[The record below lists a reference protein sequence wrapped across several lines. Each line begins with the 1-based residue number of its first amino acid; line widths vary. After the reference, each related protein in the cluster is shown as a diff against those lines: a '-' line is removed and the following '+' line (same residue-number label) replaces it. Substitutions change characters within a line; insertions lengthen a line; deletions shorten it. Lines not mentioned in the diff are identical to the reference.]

1 MSDSAPRRRLKEA
14 EVERAQPSGFHKV
27 VAHALLLGGRVL
39 SLVTI
44 AVVARSHVTQDEW
57 RTAPLDD
64 AGFTTA
70 GLPTASVVL
79 LFCLGMA
86 LPFIIFPVG
95 STALATRDGTR
106 LTVRAV
112 LGRRTADLSAARLRT
127 AIIPGRG
134 PDTYMAS
141 VRSGWRWAIVAAS
154 ETWYD
159 TDYRILD
166 GYDVW
171 EDGSLLPT
179 VRGWV
184 FMLGWVLLVLVVV
197 TVGGAIAG
205 TF

>member
-1 MSDSAPRRRLKEA
+1 
-14 EVERAQPSGFHKV
+14 
-27 VAHALLLGGRVL
+27 
-39 SLVTI
+39 
-44 AVVARSHVTQDEW
+44 
-57 RTAPLDD
+57 
-64 AGFTTA
+64 
-70 GLPTASVVL
+70 
-79 LFCLGMA
+79 
-86 LPFIIFPVG
+86 
-95 STALATRDGTR
+95 
-106 LTVRAV
+106 
-112 LGRRTADLSAARLRT
+112 
-127 AIIPGRG
+127 
-134 PDTYMAS
+134 MAS